1 MPLVTRVQ
9 SLLQFRH
16 LRDRLLALRR
26 DERDAERGERLAVHP
41 EHPAGLD
48 VGGAVAAAVGDDDAH
63 PITVH
68 ERCGNYAGRVVPVH
82 AAVMLVPEKI
92 PPLCHFELAELAIL
106 AFAKCGD
113 WKSGVEGKGWTVS
126 FDLG

>member
-68 ERCGNYAGRVVPVH
+68 ERCGNYAGRVVPVYE
-82 AAVMLVPEKI
+82 AALLVPEKN
-92 PPLCHFELAELAIL
+92 PPLWHFEIPDVAIW
-106 AFAKCGD
+106 AFAQ
-113 WKSGVEGKGWTVS
+113 
-126 FDLG
+126 